1 MQILHRNDIA
11 MTQTKKTISST
22 SLLPGESEKEYLD
35 RQMAQAK
42 RAIGETLG
50 SMKDEVKTVASPV
63 AWTREHPWVAV
74 AASAAAGV
82 AAALVLTPKRG
93 ESVKDQWY
101 KVKVKLAGDG
111 AEASAEVEPPRKG
124 SFLGAALATAFAV
137 LKPIAIQAFQAARQP
152 AETGA
157 AAESPHNGNPNLGP
171 AEE

>member
-1 MQILHRNDIA
+1 
-11 MTQTKKTISST
+11 MTQTKKTISNA

-35 RQMAQAK
+35 RQMSEAK

-63 AWTREHPWVAV
+63 AWTREHPWAAV

-93 ESVKDQWY
+93 DSVKDQWY

-111 AEASAEVEPPRKG
+111 VSGGEASAHVEPPRKS

-137 LKPIAIQAFQAARQP
+137 LKPVALQMLQAARQP
-152 AETGA
+152 AEPGA
-157 AAESPHNGNPNLGP
+157 AAESHHNGNPDLG
-171 AEE
+171 AGEE

>member
-1 MQILHRNDIA
+1 
-11 MTQTKKTISST
+11 MTETKKTISST

-50 SMKDEVKTVASPV
+50 SMKEEVKTVASPV
-63 AWTREHPWVAV
+63 AWTREHPWGAL

-111 AEASAEVEPPRKG
+111 VSGGEASAEVEPPRKR

-137 LKPIAIQAFQAARQP
+137 LKPIAIQALQAARQP

-157 AAESPHNGNPNLGP
+157 TADTSHNGNVDPD
-171 AEE
+171 ATEE

>member
-1 MQILHRNDIA
+1 
-11 MTQTKKTISST
+11 MTQMKKPVSSA

-35 RQMAQAK
+35 RQMAAAK

-50 SMKDEVKTVASPV
+50 SAKEEVKTLASPKV
-63 AWTREHPWVAV
+63 WTREHPWAAV

-111 AEASAEVEPPRKG
+111 ASGEASAEVEPPKKG
-124 SFLGAALATAFAV
+124 TFLGAALATAFAV
-137 LKPIAIQAFQAARQP
+137 LKPVALQMLQAARQP
-152 AETGA
+152 SQTDATA
-157 AAESPHNGNPNLGP
+157 ANPHNGNPNLGP
-171 AEE
+171 TEE

>member
-1 MQILHRNDIA
+1 
-11 MTQTKKTISST
+11 MTQMKKPVSSA

-35 RQMAQAK
+35 RQMAAAK

-50 SMKDEVKTVASPV
+50 SAKEEVKTLASPKV
-63 AWTREHPWVAV
+63 WTREHPWAAV

-111 AEASAEVEPPRKG
+111 AATAEVEPPRKG
-124 SFLGAALATAFAV
+124 TFLGAALATAFAL
-137 LKPIAIQAFQAARQP
+137 LKPYAFQMLQAARQP
-152 AETGA
+152 PDPSGVAGTPGDA
-157 AAESPHNGNPNLGP
+157 RNGNPDVGP
-171 AEE
+171 VEE